1 MKIHYYGHAGVKI
14 EDDLIILIDPW
25 LNDNPRATMKAE
37 EIIKADYIIA
47 THNHFDHVND
57 IPLIAKN
64 TGATVVGIVETVEDL
79 ASKGCE
85 KTIGCNIGGTVK
97 LDGLELLFTQAF
109 HSMNS
114 NPSGVVIF
122 YNHKKIYHAGDTG
135 VFGDMKLI
143 GEMYPLDLAFL
154 PVGGHFTMGIKEAQK
169 AIQLLNAK
177 KIIPIHYNTFDVIKQ
192 VVDESLVKESNSQLL
207 ILQPGEEF
215 TLT

>member
-25 LNDNPRATMKAE
+25 LNDNPLVAMKADE
-37 EIIKADYIIA
+37 VMKADYIIA

-64 TGATVVGIVETVEDL
+64 TGATVVSILETADDL
-79 ASKGCE
+79 ASKGCK

-97 LDGLELLFTQAF
+97 LEDLELIFTQAF
-109 HSMNS
+109 HSMSS

-122 YNHKKIYHAGDTG
+122 YNDKKIYHAGDTG

-154 PVGGHFTMGIKEAQK
+154 PVGGHFTMGIKEAKK
-169 AIQLLNAK
+169 AVQLLNAK
-177 KIIPIHYNTFDVIKQ
+177 KIVPIHYNTFDVIEQ
-192 VVDESLVKESNSQLL
+192 EVDESLVKESDSQLL
-207 ILQPGEEF
+207 ILKPGEEF
-215 TLT
+215 TLL

>member
-25 LNDNPRATMKAE
+25 LNDNPLVAMKADE
-37 EIIKADYIIA
+37 VMKADYIIA

-64 TGATVVGIVETVEDL
+64 TGATVVSILETADDL
-79 ASKGCE
+79 ASKGCK

-97 LDGLELLFTQAF
+97 LEDLELIFTQAF
-109 HSMNS
+109 HSMSS

-122 YNHKKIYHAGDTG
+122 YNNKKIYHAGDTG
-135 VFGDMKLI
+135 VFGDMRLI

-177 KIIPIHYNTFDVIKQ
+177 KIVPIHYNTFDVIKQ
-192 VVDESLVKESNSQLL
+192 VVDESLVKESDSHLL
-207 ILQPGEEF
+207 LLRPGEEI
-215 TLT
+215 TI

>member
-1 MKIHYYGHAGVKI
+1 MKIQYYGHSGVKI

-25 LNDNPRATMKAE
+25 LNDNPLATIKAE
-37 EIIKADYIIA
+37 EIGKADYIIA

-64 TGATVVGIVETVEDL
+64 TGATVVSIVETAEDL

-97 LDGLELLFTQAF
+97 LSGLELIFTQAF
-109 HSMNS
+109 HSMSS
-114 NPSGVVIF
+114 NPSGVIIF
-122 YNHKKIYHAGDTG
+122 YNNRTIYHAGDTG

-154 PVGGHFTMGIKEAQK
+154 PVGNHFTMGIKEAQK
-169 AIQLLNAK
+169 AVQLLKPK
-177 KIIPIHYNTFDVIKQ
+177 KVVPIHYNTFDLIKQ
-192 VVDESLVKESNSQLL
+192 AVDESLVKESDTQLL
-207 ILQPGEEF
+207 ILNPGQEI
-215 TLT
+215 TL

>member
-1 MKIHYYGHAGVKI
+1 MKIQFYGHSGVKI

-25 LNDNPRATMKAE
+25 LNDNPLATMKAE
-37 EIIKADYIIA
+37 EISKANYIIA
-47 THNHFDHVND
+47 THNHSDHVDD

-64 TGATVVGIVETVEDL
+64 TGATVVAVVETAEDL

-97 LDGLELLFTQAF
+97 LEGLELIFTQAF
-109 HSMNS
+109 HSMSS
-114 NPSGVVIF
+114 NPSGVIIF
-122 YNHKKIYHAGDTG
+122 YNNKKIYHAGDTG

-154 PVGGHFTMGIKEAQK
+154 PVGGHFTMGIKEAKK
-169 AIQLLNAK
+169 AVQLLNAK
-177 KIIPIHYNTFDVIKQ
+177 KIVPIHYNTFDLIKQ
-192 VVDESLVKESNSQLL
+192 DVDESLIKESDSQLL

-215 TLT
+215 TL